1 MGGQGIERREVLRIM
16 AIAAAAS
23 GFPGFSRWTFA
34 CGHGGPDPGATRP
47 AAYSPQFFSLAD
59 YSTLERLAEMIIP
72 TDDTPGAKE
81 AGVAEFVDFM
91 VWSDPEVQ
99 YRFRYGLIWLDS
111 RAEALHAKPF
121 RDLTPER
128 QTDLLEHLAYK
139 AKFRPGEEDG
149 QEFFQLMR
157 EYTMMGYY
165 TTKLGLEQIDCPALR
180 FYPSSPGCPHHGD
193 PEHQHLPLPR
203 V

>member
-23 GFPGFSRWTFA
+23 SFPGFSRWTFA
-34 CGHGGPDPGATRP
+34 CGHGGPNGGAVHP
-47 AAYSPQFFSLAD
+47 AAYSPQFFSAAE
-59 YSTLERLAEMIIP
+59 YSTLERLVEMIIP

-81 AGVAEFVDFM
+81 AGVAEFIDFM
-91 VWSDPEVQ
+91 VWSDPGLQ

-111 RAEALHAKPF
+111 RADALHGKPF
-121 RDLTPER
+121 RDLAADQ
-128 QTDLLEHLAYK
+128 QTDLLECLAYK

-149 QEFFQLMR
+149 QEFFRLTR

-165 TTKLGLEQIDCPALR
+165 TTKIGLEQIDCPALR
-180 FYPSSPGCPHHGD
+180 FYPTSPSCPHPGD
-193 PEHQHLPLPR
+193 PEHRHLPPPQ